1 MDEPP
6 RQKRRIIVA
15 DDEEEEEEDVGD
27 IDNRSTG
34 SNPDVEIDET
44 VNDLEDDDGEDLAEN
59 WIELVNTD
67 ACFQSD
73 SSRSF
78 KLSYNFIYP
87 TFQRLCS
94 RSRTRLL

>member
-15 DDEEEEEEDVGD
+15 DDEDEEEDVGD

-59 WIELVNTD
+59 WIEYVD
-67 ACFQSD
+67 AD
-73 SSRSF
+73 ASF
-78 KLSYNFIYP
+78 
-87 TFQRLCS
+87 
-94 RSRTRLL
+94 